1 MMMKRQAV
9 NLWALGLGTLA
20 LLGGC
25 STQPELKTPEVAVA
39 ANYKEAAPW
48 MLAQPADELPRGA
61 WWKLYHDAE
70 LDSLEDKLI
79 ANNPDLSAAVAH
91 YAQAEA
97 YSTQLRSSL
106 YPSLDGTTSAQRIS
120 QSNNKAL
127 RSATA
132 PRGYNDF
139 SVGVQASYELDL
151 WGRVRSLVASGTAT
165 ASAQKADL
173 ASTRLSLQAE
183 LAQNFVQLRGLDQ
196 RISLLRKTVTTY
208 QKALDL
214 TKVRHDGGIAPGV
227 DVSRAKTQLEVA
239 QSQVEQT
246 LAQRALAEHAIA
258 ALVGANISEFSINA
272 RDDEMTVPNMPIG
285 LPSTLLQ
292 RRPDVAAAQR
302 RMQAANASIGVVK
315 AAFFPAV
322 TLGGTLG
329 VNSSSIGNL
338 IAAPSAF
345 WALGPSALLN
355 LFDAGKRK
363 AQVAQAQAV
372 LDEAAAN
379 YRGVAIGAFQQV
391 EDNLALINHYGLAAT
406 SQQEAVIAAQ
416 QSLDFTMS
424 RYREGAASY
433 LDVTVSQTTLL
444 QAQSDSLELNTRRIS
459 ASVQLIRA
467 IGGGWENDS

>member
-1 MMMKRQAV
+1 MSMPRQTL
-9 NLWALGLGTLA
+9 NIWALGLGALA
-20 LLGGC
+20 ILNGC
-25 STQPELKTPEVAVA
+25 STEPAFKTPEVAVSEH
-39 ANYKEAAPW
+39 YKETAPW

-61 WWKLYHDAE
+61 WWKLYHDAV
-70 LDSLEDKLI
+70 LDTLEDQLI

-97 YSTQLRSSL
+97 YSNQLRASL
-106 YPSLDGTTSAQRIS
+106 YPSLDGSTSAQRIS

-127 RSATA
+127 RGSTS
-132 PRGYNDF
+132 PREYNDF

-151 WGRVRSLVASGTAT
+151 WGRVRNLVASGTAT
-165 ASAQKADL
+165 AAAQKADL

-196 RISLLRKTVTTY
+196 RIALLRKTVAAY
-208 QKALDL
+208 QKALEL
-214 TKVRHDGGIAPGV
+214 TKVRHDGGIAPGL
-227 DVSRAKTQLEVA
+227 DVSRAKAQFETA
-239 QSQVEQT
+239 QSQVEQA

-258 ALVGANISEFSINA
+258 ALVGANISDFSIEA
-272 RDDEMTVPNMPIG
+272 LTDEMVVPNIPIG

-302 RMQAANASIGVVK
+302 RMQAANASKGVAK

-322 TLGGTLG
+322 TLGGVLG
-329 VNSSSIGNL
+329 VNSSSLGNL
-338 IAAPSAF
+338 ISAPSVF
-345 WALGPSALLN
+345 WAIGPGALLN

-363 AQVAQAQAV
+363 AQVAQAEAV

-391 EDNLALINHYGLAAT
+391 EDNLALINHFGVAAN
-406 SQQEAVIAAQ
+406 SLQEAVAAAQ

-433 LDVTVSQTTLL
+433 LDVTVSQTILL
-444 QAQSDSLELNTRRIS
+444 QAQSDFLDLNTRRIS